1 MHRLSRQHL
10 QRWHFVA
17 YDVRAHE
24 KRERQGSTRRRLGLV
39 SLEERAGVEAI
50 KQAVPPRSS
59 CATCWQ
65 ASLNIRNSVACL
77 LLLQLGS
84 MSLYRYN
91 RLGDGGSCGAAR
103 ERKRCGGS
111 CDDFSCWEL
120 GVWHVGLP
128 GFEAL

>member
-1 MHRLSRQHL
+1 MTSRANGL
-10 QRWHFVA
+10 QRLHGAELALPPFSEA
-17 YDVRAHE
+17 
-24 KRERQGSTRRRLGLV
+24 TI
-39 SLEERAGVEAI
+39 AGQLFHYSEAI

-65 ASLNIRNSVACL
+65 PSLNIRNSVACL
-77 LLLQLGS
+77 WLLQLGS

-103 ERKRCGGS
+103 KRKRCGGS
-111 CDDFSCWEL
+111 CDYPSCWEL